1 MIHSVYMKKVRIITL
16 AIFVVVFALVLA
28 TNLIH
33 WDETPLEQSIAAL
46 PLGLGFLLELPFM
59 LLAAMLTGNGSGNG
73 LISYDW
79 HPTMMQV
86 MPFLAG
92 AFYSGL
98 FYLIA
103 TRIRKQELRKI

>member
-1 MIHSVYMKKVRIITL
+1 MKKVRIISL
-16 AIFVVVFALVLA
+16 VMFIIIFGLVLA

-46 PLGLGFLLELPFM
+46 ALGLGLVLELPF
-59 LLAAMLTGNGSGNG
+59 LLIGAFLTGNGSDNG

-79 HPTMMQV
+79 HSTILQV

-103 TRIRKQELRKI
+103 TRMKKLESRKI

>member
-1 MIHSVYMKKVRIITL
+1 MKKVKIITL
-16 AIFVVVFALVLA
+16 VIFVAIFALVLA

-46 PLGLGFLLELPFM
+46 PLGLGLLLELPF
-59 LLAAMLTGNGSGNG
+59 LLIGAMLTENGSGNG

-79 HPTMMQV
+79 YTTMMQV

-103 TRIRKQELRKI
+103 TRIKKQELKKI

>member
-1 MIHSVYMKKVRIITL
+1 MKKVRIITL
-16 AIFVVVFALVLA
+16 VIFVTVFVLVLA

-33 WDETPLEQSIAAL
+33 WDETPLEQSIVAL
-46 PLGLGFLLELPFM
+46 PFGLGLLLELPF
-59 LLAAMLTGNGSGNG
+59 LLIGAILTGNGSDNG

-79 HPTMMQV
+79 RPTIMRV
-86 MPFLAG
+86 IPFLAG

-103 TRIRKQELRKI
+103 TRVRKQKSRKI

>member
-1 MIHSVYMKKVRIITL
+1 MKKVRIITL
-16 AIFVVVFALVLA
+16 IIFVAIFALVLG

-33 WDETPLEQSIAAL
+33 WDETPSEQSIAAL
-46 PLGLGFLLELPFM
+46 PLGLGLLLELPF
-59 LLAAMLTGNGSGNG
+59 LLIGAALTGNGSGNG

-79 HPTMMQV
+79 YTTMMQV

-103 TRIRKQELRKI
+103 TRIRKQESRKT